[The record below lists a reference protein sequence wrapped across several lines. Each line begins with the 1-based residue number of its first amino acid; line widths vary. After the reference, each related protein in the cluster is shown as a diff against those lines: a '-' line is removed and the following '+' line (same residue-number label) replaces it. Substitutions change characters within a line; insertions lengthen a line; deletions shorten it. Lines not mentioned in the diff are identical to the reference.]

1 MLPSLSVKVFDESEF
16 LHELDHPAESER
28 RGGGAMTRGFLRFV
42 LCPERE
48 KVFCWLF
55 SCGGALSLSGSILL
69 RLEKSSRFEKQSWAT
84 LLYLWK
90 DTKVPAV
97 FR

>member
-42 LCPERE
+42 LCPESE
-48 KVFCWLF
+48 KVFLLAFQLRRC
-55 SCGGALSLSGSILL
+55 SESLRFYFASIG
-69 RLEKSSRFEKQSWAT
+69 KKFT
-84 LLYLWK
+84 
-90 DTKVPAV
+90 
-97 FR
+97 F